1 MVDQE
6 GIKFV
11 LETEFKSQAQ
21 LDAFLKQIREARR
34 ELAALT
40 RAQRRAA
47 SSRATSRA
55 TGQGEPKRTTR
66 SVKQQNKFLKET
78 ITLTKELTD
87 ATAVLTKEART
98 GAAAEIKRARALER
112 SGFAARALAG
122 ATSAAASEQG
132 RAAAATTRTTN
143 VVKQQNTQWS
153 RLVGTIRGVVTGLV
167 VYRGLTRGLDLLTG
181 QIAQAV
187 KFGSELEVA
196 ENAISGLILGSSQL
210 VDENNKLVQGAER
223 FTAGVSLARK
233 ELEGLRKQALGT
245 SATFQ
250 QLVTNYQLNVAQG
263 LGAGLSLDEF
273 RDIALQFSQAGT
285 LLGVP
290 QNQLAEEIRSVL
302 QGTIRSRDTRIA
314 VALGISNDDIRRV
327 KETGELVDFLE
338 DKFEGIREAS
348 EALRGTLPVIFSDLQ
363 DALEFAGREG
373 ASGLRKDLVEV
384 GETLRSSLIS
394 PDGDISED
402 LVEGYRRAFRP
413 LRGIVRDISALF
425 DSIAPSVVA
434 FTEAL
439 LSSLEV
445 LTSLARL
452 LEPVGVFVTEFF
464 TGLSLA
470 FQFISQ
476 ILRTVSNAFKLVF
489 NAFSIVGD
497 GLEGVFRFVAQVAGA
512 TLAFTAFA
520 KVLAIVKFALLNARA
535 AAALLTTAF
544 KGTAAASG
552 LALGPIGALAVVLLL
567 AALALNEAVK
577 EFETLSEAVADLATI
592 PAQLFGT
599 TNEAQLKDTIR
610 FIEGY
615 REALEKLREERDS
628 GKISG
633 ADPLFA
639 RFQNG
644 LAELEQRRDAL
655 QAALD
660 SGETLEGRREQ
671 LKADLEEGGLIA
683 LLGEGFGETIEEALT
698 GAFDRIS
705 GLLDL
710 SKVFAIDEVADKFQL
725 SGEVQAARLEFAKLG
740 NAQGKVADLAQ
751 VALDL
756 TEQRTEALRENSK
769 ALKQI
774 EASATQA
781 GPGATRDALLEQR
794 RALIRDRVAVN
805 KEFTEELKRQ
815 ADLLIAGNDLVDTRL
830 QIENEILEARTGI
843 DFSAGFAQDAEQAVD
858 LYGQALTITQE
869 LQDVVDQ
876 RDSIQRQADFARQF
890 ANLLGGD
897 EVLLA
902 QIDALESS
910 RLATL
915 KDQVQNLQL
924 RAKLIQQEAR
934 LVAQRTTF
942 RGGLQ
947 AGISGERQQ
956 LQTGVLTQQVTQQTI
971 STIRQGIR
979 SGVAIAFDPN
989 QNLDLGEGLK
999 LIGTQIGVDIATALI
1014 ENLVLEPILDFF
1026 QGLLGDGG
1034 QTANLAAE
1042 QAALSQ
1048 VTNQLTGEFAALLA
1062 TISAGSAVTPV
1073 ATATAVAGPGS
1084 VSPGYFG
1091 GPVGFNEGGAV
1102 PLTAPKLASS
1112 PPGVHAADRIP
1123 ALLRRGEYVATPEMN
1138 QRVPGLF
1145 SALESIRR
1153 GVHTSIPNFRTLRK
1167 PRGFAA
1173 GGAADGSTVAAGA
1186 LGRRGGTEVLP
1197 VLVTDER
1204 NLKRIHDNPQFA
1216 AGASRRT
1223 NRAVFRSLSQQRF
1236 R

>member
-6 GIKFV
+6 GIRFV

-55 TGQGEPKRTTR
+55 TGQGQPQRTTR
-66 SVKQQNKFLKET
+66 SVKQQNKFLKES
-78 ITLTKELTD
+78 ITLTKELTE
-87 ATAVLTKEART
+87 ATAKLTKEARV

-122 ATSAAASEQG
+122 ATSAAASEQA
-132 RAAAATTRTTN
+132 RAAGATVRTTN
-143 VVKQQNTQWS
+143 AVKQQTTQWS

-187 KFGSELEVA
+187 RFGSELEVA

-210 VDENNKLVQGAER
+210 VDENDKLVQGAER
-223 FTAGVSLARK
+223 FTAGVSLARR

-314 VALGISNDDIRRV
+314 VALGITNDDIRRV

-338 DKFEGIREAS
+338 EKFEGIREAS

-373 ASGLRKDLVEV
+373 ASGLRQDLVEI
-384 GETLRSSLIS
+384 GETLRSSLVS
-394 PDGDISED
+394 PDGDISQD

-413 LRGIVRDISALF
+413 LRGIVKDISSLF
-425 DSIAPSVVA
+425 DSIGPSVVA

-464 TGLSLA
+464 SGLSIA

-476 ILRTVSNAFKLVF
+476 ILRALSNGLRAVF
-489 NAFSIVGD
+489 
-497 GLEGVFRFVAQVAGA
+497 GLLGGAGQEIEDLFRGLARFAGA
-512 TLAFTAFA
+512 AAGIFLFVKAFA
-520 KVLAIVKFALLNARA
+520 ALKVAMGAVTI
-535 AAALLTTAF
+535 
-544 KGTAAASG
+544 ASG
-552 LALGPIGALAVVLLL
+552 LLSKALKGVGISSTLALGPVGVAFAVVLGLALAIDELVKSSEQAQANLEILFGTQAAENRKRIKLL
-567 AALALNEAVK
+567 KQEVMALELALYNLENFETPEEQLGVPMRLEMTTGRELVNTAESVRAALADAN
-577 EFETLSEAVADLATI
+577 
-592 PAQLFGT
+592 
-599 TNEAQLKDTIR
+599 
-610 FIEGY
+610 
-615 REALEKLREERDS
+615 
-628 GKISG
+628 
-633 ADPLFA
+633 
-639 RFQNG
+639 
-644 LAELEQRRDAL
+644 AEL
-655 QAALD
+655 
-660 SGETLEGRREQ
+660 
-671 LKADLEEGGLIA
+671 A
-683 LLGEGFGETIEEALT
+683 LLESTFESPFSEGVLGAVGEKFGSAVEEAIT
-698 GAFDRIS
+698 GTFDRIQ

-710 SKVFAIDEVADKFQL
+710 SKVFALDDVADKFQL
-725 SGEVQAARLEFAKLG
+725 SGEVQSARLEFAKLG
-740 NAQGKVADLAQ
+740 SAQGKVADLAQ

-756 TEQRTEALRENSK
+756 TEQRTEAIRANRK
-769 ALKQI
+769 ALDDLAPAFLQAAAGSAQ
-774 EASATQA
+774 EA
-781 GPGATRDALLEQR
+781 ALLEQR
-794 RALIRDRVAVN
+794 DALQADLNAVN
-805 KEFTEELKRQ
+805 REYTEELKRQ
-815 ADLLIAGNDLVDTRL
+815 ADLLLAGNEAVDTRL
-830 QIENEILEARTGI
+830 QIENEILEARAGI

-869 LQDVVDQ
+869 LQEVVDQ
-876 RDSIQRQADFARQF
+876 RDSIQRQANFAREF

-902 QIDALESS
+902 QIDLLEAN
-910 RLATL
+910 RLATI

-934 LVAQRTTF
+934 QVAQRTTF
-942 RGGLQ
+942 RGGLE
-947 AGISGERQQ
+947 AGISGEREQ

-979 SGVAIAFDPN
+979 SGVAIAFDPT

-1014 ENLVLEPILDFF
+1014 ENLILEPILDFF

-1034 QTANLAAE
+1034 QAANLAAE
-1042 QAALSQ
+1042 QAALSK
-1048 VTNQLTGEFAALLA
+1048 VTNALTGEFAALLA
-1062 TISAGSAVTPV
+1062 TISAGSAVAPV
-1073 ATATAVAGPGS
+1073 AGAAAVAGPGS
-1084 VSPGYFG
+1084 VSPGGKYFG

-1204 NLKRIHDNPQFA
+1204 NLKRIHDNPQFV
-1216 AGASRRT
+1216 AGAQRRT
-1223 NRAVFRSLSQQRF
+1223 NRSVFRSLSQQRF

>member
-6 GIKFV
+6 GIRFV

-55 TGQGEPKRTTR
+55 TGQGEPKRTRR
-66 SVKQQNKFLKET
+66 SVKQQNKFLKES

-87 ATAVLTKEART
+87 ATALLTKEARD

-112 SGFAARALAG
+112 SGAAARLLAG
-122 ATSAAASEQG
+122 ATSRVIQEQA
-132 RAAAATTRTTN
+132 RAEGATAKTTRS
-143 VVKQQNTQWS
+143 VKQQTTQWS

-187 KFGSELEVA
+187 RFGSELEVA

-210 VDENNKLVQGAER
+210 VDENDKLVQGAER
-223 FTAGVSLARK
+223 FTAGVSLARR

-314 VALGISNDDIRRV
+314 VALGITNDDIRRV

-338 DKFEGIREAS
+338 EKFEGIREAS
-348 EALRGTLPVIFSDLQ
+348 NALRDTLPVIFSDLQ

-373 ASGLRKDLVEV
+373 ASGLREDLVEV
-384 GETLRSSLIS
+384 GKTLRSSLVS

-413 LRGIVRDISALF
+413 LRGIVKDISSLF
-425 DSIAPSVVA
+425 DSIGPSVVA

-464 TGLSLA
+464 TGVSVA

-476 ILRTVSNAFKLVF
+476 ILRAVSNAFKLVF
-489 NAFSIVGD
+489 NAFGAIGD
-497 GLEGVFRFVAQVAGA
+497 QTENFFRFVAQAAGA
-512 TLAFTAFA
+512 TLVFTAFV
-520 KVLAIVKFALLNARA
+520 KVLGIVKFALLNARA

-544 KGTAAASG
+544 KGTAVASS
-552 LALGPIGALAVVLLL
+552 LALGPIGALAVALLL
-567 AALALNEAVK
+567 VAVTLNEAVK
-577 EFETLSEAVADLATI
+577 EFESLSEGVANLVTLPDQIL
-592 PAQLFGT
+592 GT

-615 REALEKLREERDS
+615 REALERLKEERDS
-628 GKISG
+628 GKRTG
-633 ADPLFA
+633 TDPLFA
-639 RFQNG
+639 EFRSEI
-644 LAELEQRRDAL
+644 ARLEKRRDAL
-655 QAALD
+655 QASLD
-660 SGETLEGRREQ
+660 AGETLEGRTEQ

-683 LLGEGFGETIEEALT
+683 LLGEGFGEKIEEALT

-740 NAQGKVADLAQ
+740 SAQGKVADLAQ

-756 TEQRTEALRENSK
+756 TEQRTEAIRANRK
-769 ALKQI
+769 ALDDLAPAFLQAAAGSAQ
-774 EASATQA
+774 EA
-781 GPGATRDALLEQR
+781 ALLEQR
-794 RALIRDRVAVN
+794 DALQADLNAVN
-805 KEFTEELKRQ
+805 REYTEELKRQ
-815 ADLLIAGNDLVDTRL
+815 ADLLLAGNEAVDTRL
-830 QIENEILEARTGI
+830 QIENEILEARAGI
-843 DFSAGFAQDAEQAVD
+843 DFNAGFAQDAAQAVD

-869 LQDVVDQ
+869 LQEVVDQ
-876 RDSIQRQADFARQF
+876 RDSIQGFANFLRGF

-902 QIDALESS
+902 QIDLLESR
-910 RLATL
+910 RLATI
-915 KDQVQNLQL
+915 KDQVRNLQL
-924 RAKLIQQEAR
+924 RAKAIQQEAR

-947 AGISGERQQ
+947 AGISGEREQ
-956 LQTGVLTQQVTQQTI
+956 LQNGVLTQQVTQQTI

-979 SGVAIAFDPN
+979 SGVAVAFDPN
-989 QNLDLGEGLK
+989 QNLDLSEGLK
-999 LIGTQIGVDIATALI
+999 LIGTQIGIDIATALI
-1014 ENLVLEPILDFF
+1014 ENLVLEPVLAFF
-1026 QGLLGDGG
+1026 QDLLADDG
-1034 QTANLAAE
+1034 QAANLALE
-1042 QAALSQ
+1042 QAALAQ
-1048 VTNQLTGEFAALLA
+1048 VTNQLTTEFGKLIA
-1062 TISAGSAVTPV
+1062 TIAAADV
-1073 ATATAVAGPGS
+1073 ATKAGNLSG
-1084 VSPGYFG
+1084 GGELKYFG

-1102 PLTAPKLASS
+1102 PLTAPKLTSS

-1186 LGRRGGTEVLP
+1186 LGRSGGTEVLP

-1223 NRAVFRSLSQQRF
+1223 NRAVFRSLNQQRL

>member
-55 TGQGEPKRTTR
+55 TGQGQPKRTTR

-87 ATAVLTKEART
+87 ATAVLTKEARA

-112 SGFAARALAG
+112 SGAAARLLAG
-122 ATSAAASEQG
+122 ATSRVIQEQA
-132 RAAAATTRTTN
+132 RAEGATAKTTRS
-143 VVKQQNTQWS
+143 VKQQTTQWS

-187 KFGSELEVA
+187 RFGSELEVA

-210 VDENNKLVQGAER
+210 VDENDKLVQGAER

-314 VALGISNDDIRRV
+314 VALGITNDDIRRV

-338 DKFEGIREAS
+338 EKFEGIREAS
-348 EALRGTLPVIFSDLQ
+348 DALRDTLPVIFSDLQ

-373 ASGLRKDLVEV
+373 ASGLREDLVEV
-384 GETLRSSLIS
+384 GKTLRSSLVS

-402 LVEGYRRAFRP
+402 LVEGYRRVFRP
-413 LRGIVRDISALF
+413 LRGIVKDISALF
-425 DSIAPSVVA
+425 GSIAPSVVA

-439 LSSLEV
+439 LSGLEI

-452 LEPVGVFVTEFF
+452 LEPVGIYITEFF
-464 TGLSLA
+464 SGLSIG

-476 ILRTVSNAFKLVF
+476 ILRALSNGLRAVFNFFDDVGPLAERFFRGLAKIAGVTASLYLLVKAVALVKTAFLAVRGAAALAAQAFKLV
-489 NAFSIVGD
+489 
-497 GLEGVFRFVAQVAGA
+497 GVSS
-512 TLAFTAFA
+512 T
-520 KVLAIVKFALLNARA
+520 
-535 AAALLTTAF
+535 
-544 KGTAAASG
+544 
-552 LALGPIGALAVVLLL
+552 LALGPIGVLAIVLLGV
-567 AALALNEAVK
+567 ALGLDELVK
-577 EFETLSEAVADLATI
+577 SSER
-592 PAQLFGT
+592 AQAGLDNLFGT
-599 TNEAQLKDTIR
+599 QAEKNRKRLRALKD
-610 FIEGY
+610 EAK
-615 REALEKLREERDS
+615 ALELQLYNLERPVPEGFPEGQAEGEIMFSASTGREIVNTVE
-628 GKISG
+628 GI
-633 ADPLFA
+633 
-639 RFQNG
+639 
-644 LAELEQRRDAL
+644 
-655 QAALD
+655 QAAIAD
-660 SGETLEGRREQ
+660 VNAEIANLEGFES
-671 LKADLEEGGLIA
+671 AFEDGVFGA
-683 LLGEGFGETIEEALT
+683 LGERFGSSIEEAVT
-698 GAFDRIS
+698 GAFDRIQ

-710 SKVFAIDEVADKFQL
+710 SKVFAIDDVADKFQL

-740 NAQGKVADLAQ
+740 IAQGKVADLAQ

-756 TEQRTEALRENSK
+756 TEQRTEATRANRK
-769 ALKQI
+769 ALADLAPAFLQAAAGSAQEAALI
-774 EASATQA
+774 EQ
-781 GPGATRDALLEQR
+781 RDALQADL
-794 RALIRDRVAVN
+794 VAVN
-805 KEFTEELKRQ
+805 QEYTEELKRQ
-815 ADLLIAGNDLVDTRL
+815 ADLLLAGNEAVDTRL
-830 QIENEILEARTGI
+830 QIENEILEARAGI
-843 DFSAGFAQDAEQAVD
+843 DFNAGFAQDAAQAVD

-869 LQDVVDQ
+869 LQEVVDQ
-876 RDSIQRQADFARQF
+876 RDSIQGFANFLRGF

-902 QIDALESS
+902 QIDALESR
-910 RLATL
+910 RLATI
-915 KDQVQNLQL
+915 KDQVRNLQL
-924 RAKLIQQEAR
+924 RARYIEQEALR
-934 LVAQRTTF
+934 EQRRTTF

-947 AGISGERQQ
+947 AGISGEREQ
-956 LQTGVLTQQVTQQTI
+956 LQNGVLTQQVTQQTI

-979 SGVAIAFDPN
+979 SGVAVAFDPN
-989 QNLDLGEGLK
+989 QNLDLSEGLK

-1014 ENLVLEPILDFF
+1014 ENLVLEPILAFF
-1026 QGLLGDGG
+1026 DDLLGGDG
-1034 QTANLAAE
+1034 QAANLALE
-1042 QAALSQ
+1042 QAALAQ
-1048 VTNQLTGEFAALLA
+1048 VTNQLTTEFGKLIA
-1062 TISAGSAVTPV
+1062 TIAAADVATKAGSLS
-1073 ATATAVAGPGS
+1073 GG
-1084 VSPGYFG
+1084 GELNYFG
-1091 GPVGFNEGGAV
+1091 GPVGFNGGGAV

-1186 LGRRGGTEVLP
+1186 LGRSGGTEVLP

-1223 NRAVFRSLSQQRF
+1223 NRAVFRSLNQQRL